1 MIYYVITSLL
11 IFPGIIYLLLYLK
24 NRRLKSSDAT
34 QTHHPSIASLLQKM
48 VGPVVSSSW
57 FPRIVS
63 IVLGGTVFFFL
74 FRIIYPNAERSFQTV
89 IQAGVFTV
97 MSILIFLSALNFFVP
112 MDVRARL
119 SFYAITVF
127 VFFALLL
134 LWKLYSGY
142 LHSGVTRAIHG
153 RYFFPLIPM
162 LLIGLLIPTLEKLKF
177 REWPLLIIA
186 IALGITELYVYV
198 STVLPFFIVFYKV
211 VP

>member
-48 VGPVVSSSW
+48 VEPVVSSSW

-89 IQAGVFTV
+89 IQAGVFIV

-142 LHSGVTRAIHG
+142 LHSGVSTCDSWSLLLSPHSHAPDWFTYTNTGKVEISRVASINYRHCIRHHRVVCLCIHCPAI
-153 RYFFPLIPM
+153 
-162 LLIGLLIPTLEKLKF
+162 
-177 REWPLLIIA
+177 
-186 IALGITELYVYV
+186 LYRI
-198 STVLPFFIVFYKV
+198 L
-211 VP
+211 